1 MLGLERYDI
10 PNEMGS
16 SHGVSRMIRLA
27 YHEDPSYVPLLYRA
41 YELWHQLENL
51 AGEKL
56 LVTTGCVRG
65 GVGANKLL
73 EGSLETVQQHH
84 LPYRLLS
91 GPEVNREWPG
101 YQLPEDAEMLYEQ
114 QGGFVLSERCIVAH
128 VAAALEMGAEVH
140 GREAALDWEP
150 TSAGGV
156 VVTTDRDTYSAR
168 RLVVTAGAW
177 AGKVAPEVA
186 EHAVP
191 ERQVLGW
198 FAPYRPELFKPETF
212 PVFGMEVEE
221 GRFYGFPSYGIPG
234 FKLGMF
240 NHFYEQV
247 DPDTMDREPNA
258 RDEAALRQFTERYFP
273 EAAGPTLALKT
284 CMFTNTPDEH
294 FIIDTLPDNPQV
306 SVAAGFSGHGFK
318 FSSVI
323 GEIMADLAEHGKTEH
338 DIGLF
343 RLGRFD

>member
-1 MLGLERYDI
+1 MREFDAIVIGVGGMGSSAVYHLAKRGWRVLGLERYDI

-41 YELWHQLENL
+41 YELWHQLENRS
-51 AGEKL
+51 GEKL

-73 EGSLETVQQHH
+73 EGSLETVRQHH

-91 GPEVNREWPG
+91 GPEINREWPG

-128 VAAALEMGAEVH
+128 VAGALGLGAEVH

-177 AGKVAPEVA
+177 AGKVAPEIADQNEPPLTEASHVQTEPA
-186 EHAVP
+186 I
-191 ERQVLGW
+191 
-198 FAPYRPELFKPETF
+198 Y
-212 PVFGMEVEE
+212 
-221 GRFYGFPSYGIPG
+221 PSGS
-234 FKLGMF
+234 
-240 NHFYEQV
+240 
-247 DPDTMDREPNA
+247 
-258 RDEAALRQFTERYFP
+258 
-273 EAAGPTLALKT
+273 
-284 CMFTNTPDEH
+284 
-294 FIIDTLPDNPQV
+294 V
-306 SVAAGFSGHGFK
+306 SVACTGSPTRGGDGSRTTVPG
-318 FSSVI
+318 SSVPSVAI
-323 GEIMADLAEHGKTEH
+323 FTNKVSLVRPMRSKGSE
-338 DIGLF
+338 
-343 RLGRFD
+343 